1 MRRGTGVSTR
11 AAVETSASA
20 AGAADL
26 AVASNGPAPCAAAA
40 TTGPGTAAGVAFWAI
55 WAAVAVGLTATT
67 PAGAVGLSDG
77 VAPGP
82 AAAAM
87 GGLATTGP
95 DGALDAI
102 AGVCGGVGRG
112 GATTMLG
119 ACRTCGTIF
128 RGAGFASLAAGAAAA
143 GAPAAEAAGAV
154 LAAGFAAAA
163 FMVAGGCGAGLAV
176 AAAGVAAGVAAFG
189 GAGCA
194 SCCFFSRIAL
204 ATSPTLWT
212 FDQSIFGLASASC
225 RAAAAL
231 PLPPRA
237 FRMWVR
243 TRSASSVSI
252 ELECV
257 FFSATP
263 TAVRASRISLL
274 LTSSSRANSLIR
286 TVLIRPRVVATSHRS
301 LVLHKVLHKDNS

>member
-1 MRRGTGVSTR
+1 MRRGAGASTR
-11 AAVETSASA
+11 AGAETSASA
-20 AGAADL
+20 VGAADL
-26 AVASNGPAPCAAAA
+26 AAASNGPAPCAAAA
-40 TTGPGTAAGVAFWAI
+40 TTGPGTAAGAAI
-55 WAAVAVGLTATT
+55 DTVWVAVAVGLAATA
-67 PAGAVGLSDG
+67 PAGAVGFPS
-77 VAPGP
+77 VAGATPGP
-82 AAAAM
+82 AAAAI
-87 GGLATTGP
+87 GGLTTTGP
-95 DGALDAI
+95 DGAFDAI
-102 AGVCGGVGRG
+102 AGVCGGAGRG

-128 RGAGFASLAAGAAAA
+128 LGAGFASLAAGAA
-143 GAPAAEAAGAV
+143 GGPAAGAV

-163 FMVAGGCGAGLAV
+163 VMVAVGSGAALVV
-176 AAAGVAAGVAAFG
+176 AAAGVAAGVPALG
-189 GAGCA
+189 GAGWV

-225 RAAAAL
+225 RAADAL

-237 FRMWVR
+237 FRMCVR

-257 FFSATP
+257 FFSVTP
-263 TAVRASRISLL
+263 TAVSASRISLL

-286 TVLIRPRVVATSHRS
+286 TVLIRPRVVSTSHRS

>member
-11 AAVETSASA
+11 GAAGPSVSAV
-20 AGAADL
+20 GAADR
-26 AVASNGPAPCAAAA
+26 AAGSAGPDPCAAAA
-40 TTGPGTAAGVAFWAI
+40 TTGPGTAGAALETV
-55 WAAVAVGLTATT
+55 WAAVAAGLTATT
-67 PAGAVGLSDG
+67 PAGAIGLLS
-77 VAPGP
+77 VAEAVPGP
-82 AAAAM
+82 AAAAI

-95 DGALDAI
+95 DGAFDAI
-102 AGVCGGVGRG
+102 AGVCGGAGRG

-128 RGAGFASLAAGAAAA
+128 LGAGFASLAGGTAGGITAA
-143 GAPAAEAAGAV
+143 GTA
-154 LAAGFAAAA
+154 LATGFAAAA
-163 FMVAGGCGAGLAV
+163 VMV
-176 AAAGVAAGVAAFG
+176 AAACGATLAVTGMGVAARGG

-231 PLPPRA
+231 PLPPLA
-237 FRMWVR
+237 FRMCVR

-257 FFSATP
+257 FFSVTP
-263 TAVRASRISLL
+263 TAVSASRISLL

-286 TVLIRPRVVATSHRS
+286 TVLIRPRVVSTSHRS
-301 LVLHKVLHKDNS
+301 LVLHKDNS

>member
-1 MRRGTGVSTR
+1 VGLPSV
-11 AAVETSASA
+11 
-20 AGAADL
+20 AGAA
-26 AVASNGPAPCAAAA
+26 
-40 TTGPGTAAGVAFWAI
+40 PG
-55 WAAVAVGLTATT
+55 L
-67 PAGAVGLSDG
+67 
-77 VAPGP
+77 

-95 DGALDAI
+95 DGAFDAI

-128 RGAGFASLAAGAAAA
+128 LGAGFASIGAGAAAA
-143 GAPAAEAAGAV
+143 GVPAAEAA
-154 LAAGFAAAA
+154 LAGGFAAAA
-163 FMVAGGCGAGLAV
+163 FIVAAGCGAAPAG
-176 AAAGVAAGVAAFG
+176 AAAGVAALG

-237 FRMWVR
+237 LRMCVR

-257 FFSATP
+257 FFSVTP

-286 TVLIRPRVVATSHRS
+286 TVLIRPRVVSTSHRS